1 MVEKKEPM
9 RNQDKEDQAPGY
21 RKQLRMT
28 WIPLQAGCLTLSLSA
43 IAILIGLLLDARL
56 DTAPQW
62 TLILLIASAPFALG
76 GVFLLTRRALR
87 IMRDE
92 VKTTDQDDQD

>member
-1 MVEKKEPM
+1 MSKMGNEMQENKPA
-9 RNQDKEDQAPGY
+9 NQRILG
-21 RKQLRMT
+21 RT
-28 WIPLQAGCLTLSLSA
+28 SWIPLQAGCLTIGFGG
-43 IAILIGLLLDARL
+43 IAILIGLLLDTRF

-87 IMRDE
+87 KMRDE
-92 VKTTDQDDQD
+92 IKTSEADKDH